1 MADMC
6 ALCRGT
12 GWRLHEHQ
20 DGTVTAERCA
30 CVQAREKQSVEQ
42 QARIPKRYET
52 CALDNFSL
60 SMCNESQRAARKSVE
75 RFVRVYPAVETTGF
89 LLMGPPG
96 SGKTHLA
103 VAAIRFLMQ
112 EKGVGCV
119 FYDFRDLLK
128 TLQNSYSKDAEFSE
142 MSILHP
148 VLRTEVVLLDE
159 LGAKKMTP
167 WLEDILSYILNCRY
181 NDKRCTIIT
190 TNWMDAELL
199 ETSGMGNKNKEET
212 LDQRIGE
219 RLRSRLYEMCETV
232 QIQPSSLDYR
242 KILHAESKKR
252 SVRVF

>member
-1 MADMC
+1 MAEIC
-6 ALCRGT
+6 SLCRGT
-12 GWRLHEHQ
+12 GWKLREHQ
-20 DGTVTAERCA
+20 DGTVTAERCS
-30 CVQAREKQSVEQ
+30 CVKARKKQTLAQ
-42 QARIPKRYET
+42 QARIPKRYEE

-60 SMCNESQRAARKSVE
+60 RMCNESQRAAKQSVE
-75 RFVRVYPAVETTGF
+75 LFARSYPAVKTTGF

-103 VAAIRFLMQ
+103 VAAVKFLMQ
-112 EKGVGCV
+112 EKGVGCL

-148 VLRTEVVLLDE
+148 VLTAEVLLLDE

-167 WLEDILSYILNCRY
+167 WLEDILSYILNCRF
-181 NDKRCTIIT
+181 NDKCSTIIT

-199 ETSGMGNKNKEET
+199 ETSGVTNKEET

-232 QIQPSSLDYR
+232 QIHPSSLDYR
-242 KILHAESKKR
+242 KFLHAESKNR
-252 SVRVF
+252 NVRVF